1 MRPRF
6 MPVANCLFYI
16 TRADDVT
23 IAGYVRQLQVMFDRV
38 YYFLYYQQANDVN
51 CI

>member
-16 TRADDVT
+16 TTRADDLT
-23 IAGYVRQLQVMFDRV
+23 IAGYVRQLQVMFDSV
-38 YYFLYYQQANDVN
+38 YYFLYYQ
-51 CI
+51 